1 MTMTVY
7 ALIVAGG
14 QGTRLGG
21 PTPKQYLPLAGEPML
36 VRTLRVFETCTAIDA
51 IVLTV
56 PAPDFPFVRKTLLPA
71 GFRKQILLA
80 AAGPRRQDS
89 VYSGLSSI
97 SEDDSLVVIH
107 DAVRP
112 LVTCGCIT
120 ACVEAA
126 RRHGACTAAVAAM
139 DTLKQ
144 ATDTGTIEAT
154 LPREQVWLAQT
165 PQAFRTG
172 LIRAAHE
179 SARRQNVHG
188 TDDAYL
194 AERMGAAVYLVPGSR
209 RNFKITTKDDLAIA
223 EALLDAGES
232 EGEGA

>member
-1 MTMTVY
+1 MVY

-14 QGTRLGG
+14 KGKRLGG
-21 PTPKQYLPLAGEPML
+21 PTPKQYLTLAGEPML
-36 VRTLRVFETCTAIDA
+36 VRTLRVFEACMAIDA

-56 PAPDFPFVRKTLLPA
+56 PESDFSFVRKSFLPA
-71 GFRKQILLA
+71 GLRKQIRLA

-89 VYSGLSSI
+89 VFSGLASI

-112 LVTCGCIT
+112 LVTCRCIT

-126 RRHGACTAAVAAM
+126 RLHGACTAAVPAM

-144 ATDTGTIEAT
+144 ATADETIAAT
-154 LPREQVWLAQT
+154 LPRENVWLAQT

-179 SARRQNVHG
+179 SARRQNIQG

-194 AERMGAAVYLVPGSR
+194 AERMGAAVHLVPGSR
-209 RNFKITTKDDLAIA
+209 RNFKITTKDDLAVA
-223 EALLDAGES
+223 EALLGAGES
-232 EGEGA
+232 AGEGV